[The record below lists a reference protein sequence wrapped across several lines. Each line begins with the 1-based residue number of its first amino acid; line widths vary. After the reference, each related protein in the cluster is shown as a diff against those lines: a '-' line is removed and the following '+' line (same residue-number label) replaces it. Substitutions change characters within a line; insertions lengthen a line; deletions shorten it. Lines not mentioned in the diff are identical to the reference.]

1 MVQMWIHLTGSFI
14 SLPTE
19 TKPAGASPERAES
32 TPTSGKESESSP
44 TDLSVQLQQTQDSAL
59 LHKPATAEAC
69 SPEAAASPSTKDLK
83 AINPVT
89 KEPNTA
95 SGPFTD
101 QPVEASPSQPSRM
114 DVVGVS
120 FPETA
125 PKDLLKEAAEA
136 PLHGNLA
143 ETVKPSPSAK
153 SEETY
158 TMPESKA
165 SVSLSSLS
173 SEEKPVKTS
182 VERLA
187 EMVSFPSLPTLLAQ
201 ETSTR
206 QPLQTHILPLLG
218 EHSSVPPT
226 TLGNTTTTTLIPL
239 TPKIGMGKPAITK
252 RKFSP
257 GRPRVKQVGSCM
269 SCQRFLS
276 RWPSSVFL
284 STRYV
289 WKGSSSIAAGY

>member
-1 MVQMWIHLTGSFI
+1 MQS
-14 SLPTE
+14 
-19 TKPAGASPERAES
+19 
-32 TPTSGKESESSP
+32 
-44 TDLSVQLQQTQDSAL
+44 QQTQDTAL
-59 LHKPATAEAC
+59 LHKPAMAEISSAA
-69 SPEAAASPSTKDLK
+69 AAASPSTKDLK

-95 SGPFTD
+95 SGPSTD

-114 DVVGVS
+114 DVAGV
-120 FPETA
+120 PLLETA
-125 PKDLLKEAAEA
+125 PKDLLEGAAEA

-153 SEETY
+153 SEETNS
-158 TMPESKA
+158 MPESKA

-187 EMVSFPSLPTLLAQ
+187 EMVSFPSLPTPLEQ
-201 ETSTR
+201 ETSPR
-206 QPLQTHILPLLG
+206 QLLQTHILPLLG
-218 EHSSVPPT
+218 EHSTSISSSSSA
-226 TLGNTTTTTLIPL
+226 TTTLIPL

-257 GRPRVKQVGSCM
+257 GRPRVKQVGSWM
-269 SCQRFLS
+269 SC
-276 RWPSSVFL
+276 
-284 STRYV
+284 
-289 WKGSSSIAAGY
+289 

>member
-1 MVQMWIHLTGSFI
+1 M
-14 SLPTE
+14 
-19 TKPAGASPERAES
+19 KPAGASPERAES

-44 TDLSVQLQQTQDSAL
+44 AHLSVPSQQTQDTAL

-69 SPEAAASPSTKDLK
+69 SAETAASPSTKDRK

-187 EMVSFPSLPTLLAQ
+187 EMVSFPSLPTPLAQ
-201 ETSTR
+201 ETSPR

-226 TLGNTTTTTLIPL
+226 TTTTTTLIPL

-257 GRPRVKQVGSCM
+257 GRPRVKQVGSWM
-269 SCQRFLS
+269 SCQRFGHVGLLLS
-276 RWPSSVFL
+276 SCPHSMRGKGA
-284 STRYV
+284 TRV
-289 WKGSSSIAAGY
+289 QQAISCCLCDLRS

>member
-1 MVQMWIHLTGSFI
+1 M
-14 SLPTE
+14 
-19 TKPAGASPERAES
+19 KPARASPERDES

-44 TDLSVQLQQTQDSAL
+44 ADPSVQSQQTQDTAL

-69 SPEAAASPSTKDLK
+69 SAEAAASPSTKDLK

-114 DVVGVS
+114 DVLGVS

-187 EMVSFPSLPTLLAQ
+187 EMVSFPALPTPLAQ
-201 ETSTR
+201 ETSPR

-218 EHSSVPPT
+218 EHSSAPPT
-226 TLGNTTTTTLIPL
+226 TISNATTTTTTTTLIPL

-257 GRPRVKQVGSCM
+257 GRPRVKQVGCWVSR
-269 SCQRFLS
+269 QRLCHVG
-276 RWPSSVFL
+276 PSSVFL
-284 STRYV
+284 SPLHA
-289 WKGSSSIAAGY
+289 WKGKGAPRVQRAISWCLCDLHS